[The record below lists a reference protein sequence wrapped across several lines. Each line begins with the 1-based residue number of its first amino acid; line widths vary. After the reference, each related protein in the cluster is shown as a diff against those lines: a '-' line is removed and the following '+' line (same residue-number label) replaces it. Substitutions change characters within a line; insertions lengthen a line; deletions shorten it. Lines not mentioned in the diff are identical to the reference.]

1 MKHISLGGLDV
12 SRIGLGTQM
21 GQPRVRPL
29 GAEPSQE
36 ACGCRKFGSP
46 ANQPTRGGRPRF
58 WHPTR
63 TACSQRRVGRRVLLG
78 SCSSAYARVMVRA
91 RTVARL
97 GAGIACGLLVGGTLV
112 ACGGTKTVTK
122 TVTVVGTV
130 PNGGA
135 TSVSASVAAGAHDFA
150 QFACAQCHGE
160 RGRGGVSADVPALSV
175 IGKQLTVAQLKQIVN
190 HGLGESAN
198 PKKPY
203 MPVWGQVI
211 SAHQVSDLVAYVR
224 AGLPSVP
231 GATPAPVITGQGPA
245 VEGALLYQR
254 YGCVNCHGPNG
265 LGGVPN
271 PQSPDKAIPA
281 LSGADFFKEF
291 NTDQKIIEII
301 RTGSVLGR
309 APIISMPHWGGIIPD
324 SQLRALVAYIKTL
337 KTG

>member
-1 MKHISLGGLDV
+1 VILARAGW
-12 SRIGLGTQM
+12 
-21 GQPRVRPL
+21 
-29 GAEPSQE
+29 A
-36 ACGCRKFGSP
+36 
-46 ANQPTRGGRPRF
+46 
-58 WHPTR
+58 
-63 TACSQRRVGRRVLLG
+63 
-78 SCSSAYARVMVRA
+78 SAFKLALSGVMLAGVARA

-97 GAGIACGLLVGGTLV
+97 GAAVSCGLLLAGTLA
-112 ACGGTKTVTK
+112 ACGSSKTVTK

-135 TSVSASVAAGAHDFA
+135 TSVSNSVAAGAHDFT

-160 RGRGGVSADVPALSV
+160 RGRGGVSADVPALSQV
-175 IGKQLTVAQLKQIVN
+175 GKQLTVAQLSQIIK

-198 PKKPY
+198 PTKPY

-211 SAHQVSDLVAYVR
+211 SAHQVADLVAYIH

-231 GATPAPVITGQGPA
+231 GATPPPVITRQGAA

-291 NTDQKIIEII
+291 NTDQKIIDVI
-301 RTGSVLGR
+301 RSGSVIGR
-309 APIISMPHWGGIIPD
+309 APIVSMPHWGGIIPD

>member
-1 MKHISLGGLDV
+1 MTRAGTVPRL
-12 SRIGLGTQM
+12 RAAIG
-21 GQPRVRPL
+21 
-29 GAEPSQE
+29 
-36 ACGCRKFGSP
+36 CGF
-46 ANQPTRGGRPRF
+46 
-58 WHPTR
+58 
-63 TACSQRRVGRRVLLG
+63 
-78 SCSSAYARVMVRA
+78 
-91 RTVARL
+91 
-97 GAGIACGLLVGGTLV
+97 LLVAIV
-112 ACGGTKTVTK
+112 AGCGGSKTVTK

-135 TSVSASVAAGAHDFA
+135 TSVSAGVAAGAHDFT

-160 RGRGGVSADVPALSV
+160 RGRGGVSADVPALNV
-175 IGKQLTVAQLKQIVN
+175 IGKQLTVTQLKQIIN

-211 SAHQVSDLVAYVR
+211 SAHQVADLVAYIH

-231 GATPAPVITGQGPA
+231 GATPPPVITRQGAA

-265 LGGVPN
+265 LGGVSN

-281 LSGADFFKEF
+281 LSGADFFNEF

-309 APIISMPHWGGIIPD
+309 APIVSMPHWGGIIPD
-324 SQLRALVAYIKTL
+324 SRLRALVAYIKTL
-337 KTG
+337 KTA

>member
-1 MKHISLGGLDV
+1 MLAPV
-12 SRIGLGTQM
+12 TRI
-21 GQPRVRPL
+21 
-29 GAEPSQE
+29 
-36 ACGCRKFGSP
+36 
-46 ANQPTRGGRPRF
+46 
-58 WHPTR
+58 
-63 TACSQRRVGRRVLLG
+63 
-78 SCSSAYARVMVRA
+78 

-97 GAGIACGLLVGGTLV
+97 GAAVGCGLLLAGTL
-112 ACGGTKTVTK
+112 AGCGGTKTVTK

-135 TSVSASVAAGAHDFA
+135 TSVSASVAAGAHDFT

-160 RGRGGVSADVPALSV
+160 RGRGGVSTDVPALKV
-175 IGKQLTVAQLKQIVN
+175 IGKQLTVAQLKQIID

-198 PKKPY
+198 PTKPY
-203 MPVWGQVI
+203 MPVWGEVI
-211 SAHQVSDLVAYVR
+211 SAHQVGDLVAYIR

-231 GATPAPVITGQGPA
+231 GATPPPVITGQGPA

-291 NTDQKIIEII
+291 NTDTKIIEII

-309 APIISMPHWGGIIPD
+309 APIVSMPHWGGIIPD